1 MVVTKIVKERIDMPQ
16 FGFLKVAPERE
27 GRLGREKVA
36 RGFLLWCRAGLC
48 LKSRRAGNGGGGTQ
62 KQADKEYSDAFHSTV
77 RRADNDISNERA
89 ISVYRSGNALAR
101 DFNWK
106 VLVWTNFA
114 R

>member
-1 MVVTKIVKERIDMPQ
+1 VPE
-16 FGFLKVAPERE
+16 FGLLEIAPKGV
-27 GRLGREKVA
+27 GRFVIKKVA
-36 RGFLLWCRAGLC
+36 RVFLLWCRAGLR

-77 RRADNDISNERA
+77 RRADNDISSERA

-101 DFNWK
+101 DFNRK
-106 VLVWTNFA
+106 VLAWTNFA